1 MEDKIKQVFDNLNE
15 EETDNLIKD
24 SYVFESSLNE
34 DRIKNMVLE
43 KTGLKKRRNTLRR
56 RIIYIAAS
64 AAACILIV
72 IGVYALMPNDSSN
85 GRWHKDGIVA
95 NKDDKDKEGNE
106 SDADKITDSE
116 KGTDETTNNEP
127 VNIQA
132 GDEDNDS
139 SVL

>member
-56 RIIYIAAS
+56 RTF
-64 AAACILIV
+64 ILLLLRRH
-72 IGVYALMPNDSSN
+72 VYL
-85 GRWHKDGIVA
+85 
-95 NKDDKDKEGNE
+95 
-106 SDADKITDSE
+106 
-116 KGTDETTNNEP
+116 
-127 VNIQA
+127 
-132 GDEDNDS
+132 
-139 SVL
+139 